1 MQVSASDEELPT
13 LIELHTFSHTA
24 VIEFHTFIHTT
35 AHPELAEPVPNGL
48 TARWLL

>member
-13 LIELHTFSHTA
+13 LIELHTFIHTA
-24 VIEFHTFIHTT
+24 FELHTFLHTA

>member
-13 LIELHTFSHTA
+13 LIELHTFIHTA
-24 VIEFHTFIHTT
+24 